1 MELQDTV
8 QKLQKELQQLKSR
21 IERIENSDNH
31 NILRISRLLS
41 KPFNFPLLFLLLI
54 IIVRMK
60 CLLLILHQLPW
71 ANPLSFVTSYIPPT
85 AFRQTSTSRPPLP
98 SSEIEKEKLI
108 PPEHTLQLFAQLK
121 SKSKIGTLAVKLS
134 RESFFGVKVI
144 KLCTVAVW
152 RGLPALPVVEL
163 GQLKEFLF
171 KQLPDYWH
179 MPTEFE
185 PLWSRCINQCCE
197 GLCQGNK

>member
-1 MELQDTV
+1 M
-8 QKLQKELQQLKSR
+8 
-21 IERIENSDNH
+21 
-31 NILRISRLLS
+31 
-41 KPFNFPLLFLLLI
+41 
-54 IIVRMK
+54 
-60 CLLLILHQLPW
+60 
-71 ANPLSFVTSYIPPT
+71 SFVTSYIPPT